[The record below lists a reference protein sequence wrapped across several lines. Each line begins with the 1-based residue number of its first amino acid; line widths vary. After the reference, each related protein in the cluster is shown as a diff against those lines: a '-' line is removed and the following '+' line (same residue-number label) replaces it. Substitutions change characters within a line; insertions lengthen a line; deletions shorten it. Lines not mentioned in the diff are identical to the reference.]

1 VETILPV
8 GILLWVTTAAGLGAE
23 RNLFLAETCRCQALK
38 GDGSLP
44 VTPKEILDRQ
54 IERRANRGL
63 KILTSQHWQKAEE
76 KEEEEKKNHQ

>member
-1 VETILPV
+1 VEALFPV
-8 GILLWVTTAAGLGAE
+8 HILLLVTTPTGLGAE

-44 VTPKEILDRQ
+44 VTPKEIFDRQ

-63 KILTSQHWQKAEE
+63 KILTSRHW
-76 KEEEEKKNHQ
+76 